1 MIIKRK
7 LFSKEKKENKKT
19 KVAAGVGA
27 IGAGLGVLEHVN
39 RHGEVSGR
47 KRLYH
52 VTDEKNVKSIL
63 EEGLK
68 GSKALDPNNPTNSM
82 MEGRAI
88 KDGRKLVY
96 VGENRIPTN
105 GMKSWYKR
113 KGKNAKELKIS
124 IDYDVY
130 KNLEQTDKNPELFN
144 TTNAKDWVKEKYK
157 HNELD
162 GLGDFNKKTDRFE
175 YIDKDGKKREI
186 TKVNGKSSKEYYKD
200 VIEKVENQKP
210 DTGEKIYHKIYKGGK
225 GSPTKIIE
233 GDIESKFI
241 KGGKGYE
248 KNSLK
253 KVMNYAKN
261 NPKRFA
267 KGVGKTTIGVGAI
280 VGGGKLIKDSTK
292 KKKDK

>member
-7 LFSKEKKENKKT
+7 LFSKEKKEDKKNSKA

-27 IGAGLGVLEHVN
+27 IGAGVGVLEHVN

-96 VGENRIPTN
+96 VGENRIPTS
-105 GMKSWYKR
+105 GMKDWYKR

-124 IDYDVY
+124 IDYDAY
-130 KNLEQTDKNPELFN
+130 KNLKQTDKNPELFN
-144 TTNAKDWVKEKYK
+144 ATNAKDWRKRYAE
-157 HNELD
+157 NELKGFKFD
-162 GLGDFNKKTDRFE
+162 P
-175 YIDKDGKKREI
+175 EI
-186 TKVNGKSSKEYYKD
+186 NEYYKSYGPEGKIVD
-200 VIEKVENQKP
+200 GTKFSGASISKEAYDKIAAAKP
-210 DTGEKIYHKIYKGGK
+210 DTSEKIYHKIYKGGK

-267 KGVGKTTIGVGAI
+267 KGVGKTAIGVGAI